1 MKRRDVLKFAVA
13 APFVGALAIPEIAKA
28 ETLTKPLGL
37 NPMAV
42 AEDFYIPGPK
52 LTWMEMANRLWSNA
66 EKYIAEYE
74 AKHELQWD
82 ETEKKH
88 MHAICFR
95 MCNHLVGGYQGQ
107 ETPSVDE
114 FWQGDPSRHYHPD
127 QDPDLLK
134 TVRFEVTDGP
144 IATRGPWASI
154 THPKTYKME
163 SKPCMVRRIRMRYN
177 PHALDD
183 LRAFHGIDA
192 EVELVAAWGQQAAL
206 EIAMEI
212 RNDFKN
218 GHKIATYALYLP
230 PFLSP
235 VVLPP
240 GDWSINRGF
249 RIRYA
254 KFV

>member
-13 APFVGALAIPEIAKA
+13 APFAGALAIPEIAKA
-28 ETLTKPLGL
+28 ETLNKWAGPNPLS
-37 NPMAV
+37 V
-42 AEDFYIPGPK
+42 SEDFFIPGPPLK
-52 LTWMEMANRLWSNA
+52 WMEMANRLWSNA
-66 EKYIAEYE
+66 EKYIAEDE
-74 AKHELQWD
+74 AKHGTRWD

-88 MHAICFR
+88 MNAICYC
-95 MCNHLVGGYQGQ
+95 MCNHLVGGYQGH
-107 ETPSVDE
+107 ETPPVDE
-114 FWQGDPSRHYHPD
+114 FWQGDTSRHYYPD

-144 IATRGPWASI
+144 VATIA
-154 THPKTYKME
+154 HPKTYKME
-163 SKPCMVRRIRMRYN
+163 SKPCMARRIRLKYN

-192 EVELVAAWGQQAAL
+192 EVELVSMWGQQAAL
-206 EIAMEI
+206 EIAAEI
-212 RNDFKN
+212 RNDLKN
-218 GHKIATYALYLP
+218 GYKIATYAIYLP